1 MRAGPRQ
8 KRTRAVSS
16 AADSDDDG
24 AGPAGIDD
32 RAGQPVEAE
41 PVPLALDGVLD
52 LHMFPPGQARALVDD
67 WLDASRAA
75 GLRDLRIIHG
85 KGIGAMRT
93 LVHAALE
100 ARDDVDSYSLAADAS
115 SWGATVIRMKS

>member
-1 MRAGPRQ
+1 MN
-8 KRTRAVSS
+8 S
-16 AADSDDDG
+16 AFDSDDDVTG
-24 AGPAGIDD
+24 ATGEADLFD
-32 RAGQPVEAE
+32 EAE
-41 PVPLALDGVLD
+41 PSPLVLDGVLD

-85 KGIGAMRT
+85 KGIGALRT

-100 ARDDVDSYSLAADAS
+100 ARHDVESYALAADAS
-115 SWGATVIRMKS
+115 SWGATVIRMKP

>member
-1 MRAGPRQ
+1 MS
-8 KRTRAVSS
+8 T
-16 AADSDDDG
+16 AADSDDEVTGPTGEDG
-24 AGPAGIDD
+24 EAGLSD
-32 RAGQPVEAE
+32 EAE
-41 PVPLALDGVLD
+41 PSPLVLDGVLD

-67 WLDASRAA
+67 WLDASRAS

-85 KGIGAMRT
+85 KGIGALRA

-100 ARDDVDSYSLAADAS
+100 ARDDVDSYSLAAGAS

>member
-1 MRAGPRQ
+1 MRAGHRQ
-8 KRTRAVSS
+8 ERTGAVST
-16 AADSDDDG
+16 AADSDDEVTGPTGEDG
-24 AGPAGIDD
+24 EAGLSD
-32 RAGQPVEAE
+32 EAE
-41 PVPLALDGVLD
+41 PSPLVLDGVLD

-85 KGIGAMRT
+85 KGIGALRA

>member
-1 MRAGPRQ
+1 
-8 KRTRAVSS
+8 VSS

-24 AGPAGIDD
+24 VGPAGIDD
-32 RAGQPVEAE
+32 WAEQPEAAE
-41 PVPLALDGVLD
+41 PAPLVLDGVLD

-85 KGIGAMRT
+85 KGSGALRT

-100 ARDDVDSYSLAADAS
+100 ARDDVDAYSLAADAS